1 MTKKIVFC
9 VLFSFLYGVSFLK
22 GAFFLGTMPLKKKPE
37 AIEVFFEPC
46 VKGDKARVVLYA
58 AGSVVF
64 KGCLKE
70 AAALL
75 MPLMP
80 KAQIQLQKGALVY
93 EKDLPSFI
101 AESDRRAFVKEMA
114 TALFH
119 SDLKALGAERDK
131 ILAALFPKKVLPSSK
146 EPQPDEPKDHAT
158 ACSEEATHVF
168 GPWNAEITQQDIES
182 KGGIRE
188 DGFLKR
194 PHVPQRLGDQ
204 NGGQAPGA
212 EGWRFIKGEGRDTPA
227 NALHLVL
234 WPGKVQLQN
243 ADGKNLW
250 VPLVFTVKERK
261 DAAKTRAQALCF
273 FWVRAMAC
281 LGTNDLQGPL
291 SKQIG
296 ALTLINRPKGDDT
309 PQQAVRV
316 GEKVEEAWV
325 IHPDSQRKVLNA
337 ALKET
342 PQAQHVLSVFDIGG
356 VGVWQAA
363 KGTTRGKMHVVAM
376 KPVGVDNQPGQWAF
390 SRVATYRQSAFKPC
404 PLRFAEGTRLLIG
417 HTLSPKTAE
426 EVVQKSQAPK
436 ASSDPN
442 AKPALQ

>member
-1 MTKKIVFC
+1 
-9 VLFSFLYGVSFLK
+9 
-22 GAFFLGTMPLKKKPE
+22 
-37 AIEVFFEPC
+37 
-46 VKGDKARVVLYA
+46 
-58 AGSVVF
+58 
-64 KGCLKE
+64 
-70 AAALL
+70 

-80 KAQIQLQKGALVY
+80 KEQIQLQKGVLAY

-101 AESDRRAFVKEMA
+101 AESDRRSFVKEMA
-114 TALFH
+114 TTLFH

-131 ILAALFPKKVLPSSK
+131 ILAALFPKKTLPSAK
-146 EPQPDEPKDHAT
+146 GPQPDEPKDHAT

-168 GPWNAEITQQDIES
+168 GPWNAEITQQDADS

-194 PHVPQRLGDQ
+194 PQVPQRLGDQ
-204 NGGQAPGA
+204 NDGQEPGA

-243 ADGKNLW
+243 TDGKKLW

-261 DAAKTRAQALCF
+261 DVAKARAQALCF

-296 ALTLINRPKGDDT
+296 ALTLIRRPKGDDT
-309 PQQAVRV
+309 SQQAVRV

-325 IHPDSQRKVLNA
+325 VHPDSQRKVLNA

-342 PQAQHVLSVFDIGG
+342 PQAQHVLSLFDIGG
-356 VGVWQAA
+356 VSVWQAA
-363 KGTTRGKMHVVAM
+363 KGTSRGKMHVVVM
-376 KPVGVDNQPGQWAF
+376 KPVGVDNQTGQWAF
-390 SRVATYRQSAFKPC
+390 SRMATYRQSAFKPC
-404 PLRFAEGTRLLIG
+404 PLRFAAGTRLLIG

-426 EVVQKSQAPK
+426 EVVQKSQASK
-436 ASSDPN
+436 APSATN
-442 AKPALQ
+442 AKSVLQ